1 MLLECRGGLNH
12 GTSRTLFSMTMDGEM
27 DVWKKKF
34 LHLLHKLALILQKL
48 FFFAEKRTHR
58 YYHCLLFFGHPAKLR
73 QCQTEK
79 FGKTYSLKY
88 YILNELWGENDL
100 ELETWTE
107 KQNEVIKCVGKKR
120 KKSGKNNFRNT
131 LKMKSNI
138 DLFM

>member
-1 MLLECRGGLNH
+1 M
-12 GTSRTLFSMTMDGEM
+12 
-27 DVWKKKF
+27 
-34 LHLLHKLALILQKL
+34 
-48 FFFAEKRTHR
+48 
-58 YYHCLLFFGHPAKLR
+58 
-73 QCQTEK
+73 
-79 FGKTYSLKY
+79 
-88 YILNELWGENDL
+88 NELWGENDL

>member
-1 MLLECRGGLNH
+1 MP
-12 GTSRTLFSMTMDGEM
+12 
-27 DVWKKKF
+27 
-34 LHLLHKLALILQKL
+34 II
-48 FFFAEKRTHR
+48 
-58 YYHCLLFFGHPAKLR
+58 FGHPAKLK
-73 QCQTEK
+73 QCQNEYSV
-79 FGKTYSLKY
+79 KTYSLKY